1 MIVGTSPFD
10 IVKRGKCQCIVKKNR
25 FNDTS
30 SYSTTQNSYI
40 CQMELSPSFHSQ
52 SGQLLFVLLQTNPHH
67 QMAHC
72 IVGYFSKHF
81 FLEELFFK
89 IISCFFFWFCCYCF
103 LVLIPVTDSHYLT
116 TCYIWSLISTIHFL
130 FLLQILGIL
139 FTSKTG
145 SIFNHRS

>member
-89 IISCFFFWFCCYCF
+89 IISCFFF
-103 LVLIPVTDSHYLT
+103 LVLLLLLPCSYSCHRLPLLNYMLHLESHFNNSFFISPPNPRNPIYL
-116 TCYIWSLISTIHFL
+116 
-130 FLLQILGIL
+130 
-139 FTSKTG
+139 
-145 SIFNHRS
+145 